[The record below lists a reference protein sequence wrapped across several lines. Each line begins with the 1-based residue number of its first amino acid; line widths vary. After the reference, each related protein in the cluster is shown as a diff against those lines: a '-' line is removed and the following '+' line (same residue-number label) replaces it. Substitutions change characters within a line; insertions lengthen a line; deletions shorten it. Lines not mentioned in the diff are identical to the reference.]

1 MEVDCSIPGNRPP
14 RKPDS
19 GVALV
24 DCLQNCAEG
33 QTLGRTICW
42 LRRGLELA
50 VLIICKFPL
59 L

>member
-33 QTLGRTICW
+33 H
-42 LRRGLELA
+42 
-50 VLIICKFPL
+50 L
-59 L
+59 LVAQSVGCVAAWNLLC